1 MSDNL
6 VFGNPTIE
14 IAPLL
19 KKSSYL
25 DSLTNEINS
34 YIPPA
39 NNSAEVQQELQKL
52 VELVTELSQSHL
64 LLTRYQIYDQLF
76 LGNVFSDKLKKVGV
90 SDTIDTI
97 RQITEDIAPILV
109 KTKFHFQR
117 IRPYHL
123 AYYYNIPLYPFTSVS
138 AQSPSYPSGHAFQAT
153 VIAEVLGN
161 HYPAFYN
168 PIMEL
173 AEDICKSRMYMGLH
187 YESDIKF
194 GKYMAD
200 LVVNHPD
207 FKAKY
212 KL

>member
-6 VFGNPTIE
+6 VFGNPTID

-19 KKSSYL
+19 KKSTYL

-39 NNSAEVQQELQKL
+39 NNSTESQKELQAL
-52 VELVTELSQSHL
+52 VEYVNNLSQNPAL
-64 LLTRYQIYDQLF
+64 IARYNIYDKGLSSLF
-76 LGNVFSDKLKKVGV
+76 AEKLDKVGI
-90 SDTIDTI
+90 SDTFNLIKEI
-97 RQITEDIAPILV
+97 EEDITTILV

-117 IRPYHL
+117 IRPYQL
-123 AYYYNIPLYPFTSVS
+123 AYYYNVPLYPFPSLT
-138 AQSPSYPSGHAFQAT
+138 ANTPSYPSGHAFQAT
-153 VIAEVLGN
+153 VIGNVLGN
-161 HYPAFYN
+161 NYPNFFR

-173 AEDICKSRMYMGLH
+173 VDDICNSRMYMGLH

-194 GKYMAD
+194 GKYMAE
-200 LVVNHPD
+200 LVVNHPE
-207 FKAKY
+207 FKEKY

>member
-6 VFGNPTIE
+6 VFGNPTID

-19 KKSSYL
+19 KKSTYL

-39 NNSAEVQQELQKL
+39 NNSTESQQELQAL
-52 VELVTELSQSHL
+52 VEYVNNLSQNPAL
-64 LLTRYQIYDQLF
+64 IARYNIYDKGLSSLF
-76 LGNVFSDKLKKVGV
+76 AEKLDKVGV
-90 SDTIDTI
+90 SDTFNLIKEI
-97 RQITEDIAPILV
+97 EEDITTILV

-117 IRPYHL
+117 IRPYQL
-123 AYYYNIPLYPFTSVS
+123 AYYYNVPLYPFPSLT
-138 AQSPSYPSGHAFQAT
+138 ANTPSYPSGHAFQAT
-153 VIAEVLGN
+153 VIGNVLGN
-161 HYPAFYN
+161 NYPNFFR

-173 AEDICKSRMYMGLH
+173 VDDICNSRMYMGLH

-194 GKYMAD
+194 GKYMAE
-200 LVVNHPD
+200 LVVNHPE
-207 FKAKY
+207 FKEKY